1 MIKDLFQK
9 AEEYFN
15 EANYQAAIE
24 ALIDASQLAKQ
35 NVDWEAYVRAQN
47 ELGIVHKY
55 LSKYQRA
62 FEYLFEAQKTGEVHL
77 SNTNFNVA
85 QTHDMLGC
93 VYGDENKYE
102 QSYECFLKALTILEQ
117 TKEHPRE
124 LANTYNNM
132 GWCLS
137 EMGKY
142 SASLNYHQLALNIR
156 LNAAEKYP
164 NEVAQSYNNM
174 GACYIF
180 IGDTNTALIYYQKA
194 LQIWLS
200 TYGERHPQTAN
211 AYNNIGWSYSQQ
223 ADFKMAIQYYEK
235 ALKLRMGIFGE
246 KHPLVAQSWENIA
259 YCLMKMEHFKDALE
273 NYEKGLQIRRT
284 ITHENHPTLVK
295 IYRNLGACYLEMQQ
309 FDTAS
314 DYLHKA
320 LQIHQQTPDQPVE
333 RIVIHNTLGK
343 YYEKTEQYPKAIEA
357 FHTVLRTAIPSFNE
371 ANIYAV
377 PSLEKYYHGIK
388 LGYALNYKARI
399 FLKQSLETPS
409 PNDHNLQASLAYFK
423 KSVQVL
429 NENRRRYK
437 TTDSKLIHAKLV
449 VGTYEYAIYAACL
462 LYQKTQNLEYFY
474 TAFAFAELS
483 KSYVLFSKLKE
494 TAAKISAN
502 IPTAILQKEQNLQT
516 ELSSLD
522 KRIQQLKLQ
531 INNQTATTDQEK
543 MMGYLQGKY
552 FDLSFQYDQIIEE
565 IEQNYPQ
572 YYQLKYD
579 LQTAHPSKIQQELS
593 PQKTLVTYFIGT
605 EHLFIFAISKQH
617 YHFHHLPKPE
627 DLTDTIEYIHDAI
640 GMGDEDD
647 LKDLGG
653 QLYEQLLEPV
663 LSGEVD
669 CEQLVMI
676 PDDCLHRLPFDVL
689 VHERQEVESRKGD
702 IKSNTLRHFDYLITC
717 FQISY
722 HYSATLWLDGQK
734 NKSKV
739 NQVESFLGIA
749 PINFDE
755 ITQKEKDKNTTLTEQ
770 LNPQTHTKKTNT
782 INNSSTNLTFKS
794 DFNTDGK
801 LKELTD
807 SKAEIQ
813 KIHELFTKHKLPS
826 TALLYHQATKQN
838 FIQHLQ
844 GKKYIVLSSHG
855 FYNEKNPVLSGIYF
869 ARSKKSEVRGEKSN
883 ISLANDESRV
893 TNHPSP
899 ITEESKLYISDTF
912 HLPLDA
918 DLVVLSSCES
928 GIGELQKGE
937 GMLALNRGFL
947 YAGANNI
954 IYSLFKVPDAASQL
968 TPNFFR
974 YVIEE
979 NCSYS
984 EALQK
989 AKLDLITAGHEP
1001 LYWAG
1006 FALVG
1011 R

>member
-1 MIKDLFQK
+1 MIKNLFQK
-9 AEEYFN
+9 AEDYFN

-24 ALIDASQLAKQ
+24 ALIEASQLAQK
-35 NVDWEAYVRAQN
+35 NADWEACVRANN

-55 LSKYQRA
+55 LSKYEQA
-62 FEYLFEAQKTGEVHL
+62 FEYLFEAQKIGEKHL
-77 SNTNFNVA
+77 SQNNFHVS

-93 VYGDENKYE
+93 VYGDENRYE
-102 QSYECFLKALTILEQ
+102 QSQDCFLKALTILQQ
-117 TKEHPRE
+117 TQKHPRE

-142 SASLNYHQLALNIR
+142 SESLQYHQSALDIR
-156 LNAAEKYP
+156 LSANEKYP

-194 LQIWLS
+194 LQIWLNAF
-200 TYGERHPQTAN
+200 GEKHPQTAN

-223 ADFKMAIQYYEK
+223 ADFKMAVQYYEK
-235 ALKLRMGIFGE
+235 ALKLRTDIFD
-246 KHPLVAQSWENIA
+246 KNHPLVAQSFENIA
-259 YCLMKMEHFKDALE
+259 YCLMKMEHFNEALE
-273 NYEKGLQIRRT
+273 GYQKGLKIRRNL
-284 ITHENHPTLVK
+284 THESHPSLVK
-295 IYRNLGACYLEMQQ
+295 IYRNLGACYLEMNQTEIA
-309 FDTAS
+309 FE
-314 DYLHKA
+314 YLNKA
-320 LQIHQQTPDQPVE
+320 LQIHQKTTQQPVE
-333 RIVIHNTLGK
+333 KIVIHNALGR
-343 YYEKTEQYPKAIEA
+343 YFEKTKQYQKAIEA
-357 FHTVLRTAIPSFNE
+357 FHLVLQNAIPSFNE
-371 ANIYAV
+371 TDVYAV

-388 LGYALNYKARI
+388 LGYALNCKARI
-399 FLKQSLETPS
+399 FLNRFLES
-409 PNDHNLQASLAYFK
+409 QNNRDLMGALAYFK

-429 NENRRRYK
+429 NENRRKYK
-437 TTDSKLIHAKLV
+437 TADSKLIHAKLV
-449 VGTYEYAIYAACL
+449 VGTYEYAIYAAYL
-462 LYQKTQNLEYFY
+462 LYQNTQNLEYFH

-502 IPTAILQKEQNLQT
+502 IPASILQKEQNLQT
-516 ELSSLD
+516 EMSSLD

-531 INNQTATTDQEK
+531 INHQTATAAQEK

-552 FDLSFQYDQIIEE
+552 FDVSFQYDQIIEK

-593 PQKTLVTYFIGT
+593 TPKTLVTYFIGT
-605 EHLFIFAISKQH
+605 EYVFVFAISKSQF
-617 YHFHHLPKPE
+617 HFHQMDRPD
-627 DLTDTIEYIHDAI
+627 DLNDTIEYIHDAI

-647 LKDLGG
+647 LKDLGE
-653 QLYEQLLEPV
+653 QLYEQLLAPV
-663 LSGEVD
+663 LLEETD
-669 CEQLVMI
+669 CEQLVII

-689 VHERQEVESRKGD
+689 VRQAVDGGRRTDGGQANCKEPKHT
-702 IKSNTLRHFDYLITC
+702 NTIANPNTQKTKNYLIEA

-734 NKSKV
+734 NKVKA
-739 NQVESFLGIA
+739 NRQDSFLGIA
-749 PINFDE
+749 PISFDA
-755 ITQKEKDKNTTLTEQ
+755 IPTGTDKRFSETSLPAHPNT
-770 LNPQTHTKKTNT
+770 NV
-782 INNSSTNLTFKS
+782 TFKS
-794 DFNTDGK
+794 DFNADGI

-807 SKAEIQ
+807 SKIEIQ
-813 KIHELFTKHKLPS
+813 KIHQLFTLHKLPS
-826 TALLYHQATKQN
+826 TALFYNQATKQN
-838 FIQHLQ
+838 FIQHLAE
-844 GKKYIVLSSHG
+844 KKYIVLSSHG
-855 FYNEKNPVLSGIYF
+855 FYNQENPSLSGIYF
-869 ARSKKSEVRGEKSN
+869 ARSQERGGKDKKSE
-883 ISLANDESRV
+883 ESF
-893 TNHPSP
+893 TNHESP
-899 ITEESKLYISDTF
+899 ITNLPLTESMKLYISDTF

-947 YAGANNI
+947 YAGASNI
-954 IYSLFKVPDAASQL
+954 VYSLFKVPDAASQL

-974 YVIEE
+974 YVLEE
-979 NCSYS
+979 KCSYAA
-984 EALQK
+984 ALQK
-989 AKLDLITAGHEP
+989 AKLDLMAAGQEP